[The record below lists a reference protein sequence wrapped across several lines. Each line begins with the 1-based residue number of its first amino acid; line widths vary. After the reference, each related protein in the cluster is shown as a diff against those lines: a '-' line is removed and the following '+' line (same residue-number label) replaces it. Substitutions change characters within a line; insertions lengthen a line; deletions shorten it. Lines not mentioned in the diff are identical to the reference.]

1 MAIILLILIA
11 IIIWLLI
18 KIYDYKKINTKLS
31 KQNTN

>member
-18 KIYDYKKINTKLS
+18 KIYDYKKIIPNYLNKI
-31 KQNTN
+31 TN